1 MTHHPNSDRPIWN
14 RINNHAISM
23 GCQAIALQ
31 TPRGDN
37 PNKTITI
44 FILPGHPSH
53 NFLTMRE
60 NEIDPSPKSRSLTWE
75 HHKQSSIS
83 TEKSRETR
91 SQGKRS
97 HLHISRGGNPN
108 KTITIFILPG
118 HLSHNFLTIWENEV
132 DSSPK

>member
-1 MTHHPNSDRPIWN
+1 
-14 RINNHAISM
+14 M
-23 GCQAIALQ
+23 GYIRRVPVNLFRQGKRSYLHN
-31 TPRGDN
+31 PRGDN
-37 PNKTITI
+37 PNKVITI

-91 SQGKRS
+91 SQG
-97 HLHISRGGNPN
+97 
-108 KTITIFILPG
+108 
-118 HLSHNFLTIWENEV
+118 
-132 DSSPK
+132 

>member
-1 MTHHPNSDRPIWN
+1 
-14 RINNHAISM
+14 M
-23 GCQAIALQ
+23 GYHAIALQ
-31 TPRGDN
+31 TPRDDN

-83 TEKSRETR
+83 TEKSRETLP
-91 SQGKRS
+91 SGQAIAPSSLQG
-97 HLHISRGGNPN
+97 
-108 KTITIFILPG
+108 
-118 HLSHNFLTIWENEV
+118 WQ
-132 DSSPK
+132 PKQNNYYIYPSWTPIPQLFNHAGK